1 MPQPDLALVIMDA
14 VPGKKNLLFYTLII
28 FKNYVV
34 VIFVIFIDIFQS
46 RIVKIMQVKD
56 WLREETT
63 KKICVIKNDIFY

>member
-1 MPQPDLALVIMDA
+1 MDA

-46 RIVKIMQVKD
+46 RIVNIMQVKD

-63 KKICVIKNDIFY
+63 KKTCVIKNDIFY